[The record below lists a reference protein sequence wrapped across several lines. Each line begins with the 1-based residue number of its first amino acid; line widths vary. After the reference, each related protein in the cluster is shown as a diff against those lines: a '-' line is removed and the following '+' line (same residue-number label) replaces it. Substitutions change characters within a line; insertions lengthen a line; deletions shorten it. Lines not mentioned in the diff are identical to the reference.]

1 MSLLTA
7 AKQKNPDLGYAPDF
21 VAHAVGPH
29 LKDIQRKGVKIIA
42 NAGGINTSACVAA
55 LTTACQKAGVEG
67 MKIAQVRLTKN
78 EEEPSSLKST
88 IFFNVKGHRR
98 RSNEHGRIES

>member
-29 LKDIQRKGVKIIA
+29 LQDIQRKGVKIIA

-55 LTTACQKAGVEG
+55 LTAACKKAGVEG
-67 MKIAQVRLTKN
+67 MKIAQVVLLCSTYLATNQFR
-78 EEEPSSLKST
+78 SKSRQ
-88 IFFNVKGHRR
+88 IAVSRKKAF
-98 RSNEHGRIES
+98 